1 MIAIAVKRRY
11 REMRCP
17 TEENDLL
24 ATNAVLSIRI
34 RPILTMNRP
43 SLSAG
48 VAEPGAAPMS

>member
-1 MIAIAVKRRY
+1 
-11 REMRCP
+11 MRCP